1 MDSLFSLFDGDAI
14 DVGDEIEILKTG
26 HEIIEFWVVWDVGHF
41 LLAADWVSLH
51 GDTVDE
57 DLAFV
62 ELKDASAGFESGGF
76 SSAVMADETVYFAW
90 GDVDAEIVYGLL
102 FSVGFGEVFD

>member
-41 LLAADWVSLH
+41 LLAADWVFLH
-51 GDTVDE
+51 GNTVDK

-62 ELKDASAGFESGGF
+62 ELKDASAGFESGGLA
-76 SSAVMADETVYFAW
+76 SAVMADEAVYLAW
-90 GDVDAEIVYGLL
+90 GDMDAKVNYGFL
-102 FSVGFGEVFD
+102 FAVAL